1 MINWWKQVPYSHLSI
16 KNRNLKFSAGS
27 LVTFLCFSNNVTPS
41 QEWENACILV
51 KFWKFMFFC
60 FENLKLW
67 TVKLLDFSGGIYMVK
82 HFLVRLQ
89 MQYLEQRVIKIL
101 SLIFQIIS
109 IINSEAATQSVLRK
123 RCSENMQQIYRRT
136 PMPKCD
142 SNKVAK
148 QLYWNHTSEWM
159 FSCKFAACF

>member
-1 MINWWKQVPYSHLSI
+1 METSTLFTLIHKEHLS
-16 KNRNLKFSAGS
+16 LKFSAGS
-27 LVTFLCFSNNVTPS
+27 LVAFLCFSNNVTPS

-89 MQYLEQRVIKIL
+89 MQYLEQRVKKIL

-136 PMPKCD
+136 LWHGCSPVNLLHIFRTPK
-142 SNKVAK
+142 S
-148 QLYWNHTSEWM
+148 TSG
-159 FSCKFAACF
+159 